1 MGKMMKYW
9 NRISERWKAQRRSE
23 AGIATAEM
31 AVLTPLF
38 LFMFLATADF
48 GRVFYTSITLAHAA
62 RAGAQYGSFSL
73 AQSGNTAGINQAATE
88 EAQDIGAISIT
99 SQRFCKCSS
108 GAPADCVTDTCGAYG
123 APQVF
128 VQVTAGQ
135 TFQTI
140 VPYPGIPSPMSL
152 SRTAIMRV
160 Q

>member
-1 MGKMMKYW
+1 MKYW
-9 NRISERWKAQRRSE
+9 HRISERWKAQRRSE

-48 GRVFYTSITLAHAA
+48 GRVFYTSITLGHAA

-73 AQSGNTAGINQAATE
+73 ARSGDTAGMNQAATQ
-88 EAQDIGAISIT
+88 EAQDIGAITIT
-99 SQRFCKCSS
+99 SQRFCRCSS
-108 GAPADCVTDTCGAYG
+108 GPNINCVTGSCGTYG
-123 APQVF
+123 PPQVF
-128 VQVTAGQ
+128 VEVTAGK

-140 VPYPGIPSPMSL
+140 VPYPGISSPLSL
-152 SRTAIMRV
+152 SRTATMRV